1 MDAGQ
6 QQAPPQIGRRRRREA
21 CLPSCDLWDLPGGA
35 TGDECFSIVKAKAV
49 AKQAKVDACN
59 GAKARRV
66 EGREGKRAASLA
78 IGSQVIASLNHDAQV
93 SALKMPALQAALAF
107 KGVDVPHGIKKHAL
121 VELLRSKLMLPNNG
135 AAPRLPD
142 VDGCCRCSGS

>member
-1 MDAGQ
+1 MWWFLRLEKTL
-6 QQAPPQIGRRRRREA
+6 GRVTA
-21 CLPSCDLWDLPGGA
+21 W
-35 TGDECFSIVKAKAV
+35 
-49 AKQAKVDACN
+49 
-59 GAKARRV
+59 RV
-66 EGREGKRAASLA
+66 EGREGKRPASLA